1 MLLIW
6 KKPITH
12 QMIRGHYREGILG
25 RPGWE
30 GRPLWLIVIQIEK
43 MGRKKWKS
51 RVEVVLKIPR
61 IFFSEQHFIFALL
74 GAERAGL
81 FSFFFLQHLACHLI
95 YVLEIANSTEREKT
109 QDLGER

>member
-74 GAERAGL
+74 GAGRAGL
-81 FSFFFLQHLACHLI
+81 FSFFFSTTFGMSFNI
-95 YVLEIANSTEREKT
+95 RANSTEREKT